1 MLTANFYNTPFYMK
15 IFYTT
20 LLLAPIILFA
30 QNGVSNSELNR
41 KLDLIL
47 NKFGELEKRV
57 AAIES
62 QNTKINQDLKAV
74 EIKADEAKTAS
85 ENKISL
91 PEDEDEKKSFMS
103 KLRIEL
109 KSEEAKAKGAWT
121 KKDTWGGMRRNLT
134 EFKVRKLL
142 GNPNSIKG
150 SLNPRIE
157 RIYHYHGDLD
167 ADGTEEKG
175 LVNFYNGKSV
185 SFESPFK

>member
-1 MLTANFYNTPFYMK
+1 MK
-15 IFYTT
+15 IFCTS
-20 LLLAPIILFA
+20 LLIAPMILLA
-30 QNGVSNSELNR
+30 QNGVSNAELTR

-47 NKFGELEKRV
+47 NKFSDLEQRV
-57 AAIES
+57 TAIES

-74 EIKADEAKTAS
+74 EIKADQAKIAS
-85 ENKISL
+85 ESKISL
-91 PEDEDEKKSFMS
+91 PEDEEEKKSFMS

-121 KKDTWGGMRRNLT
+121 KKDTWSGMRRNLT

-157 RIYHYHGDLD
+157 RVYHYHGDLD
-167 ADGTEEKG
+167 ADGKEEKG
-175 LVNFYNGKSV
+175 LVNFFNGKSV
-185 SFESPFK
+185 SFENPFK